1 MLGLRRGSTENGPVA
16 RALLAELVKQ
26 GLSGDGSA
34 PRCSMPSTASG
45 ASAASATWPV
55 HPRLGQLVQ
64 LIRELAPAP
73 QDRLEST
80 SQELANSKFNSERD
94 IPDIQGILEVKD
106 VIEKRSMNAEPI
118 GKRRL
123 ARSPASGSPSRV
135 MLQSKPATTDAS
147 ESPATTGGQDVSVMF
162 ATLVGM
168 AGLTLLIQGLLA
180 YMLLPEGR
188 GAYAV
193 CIAFGTLLGVL
204 LTPGAQQG
212 AQYFVAVRQ
221 MSVSQG
227 VSSALI
233 ICFAGGG
240 LAAAL
245 AVPLIYSGLAF
256 FQKAETHTFLL
267 SLALIPFTAISIALD
282 HQLVALRRFRRLAVF
297 SMLRIAANVLTL
309 LVLVRSLGLGVDGAI
324 IAFAAGHGV
333 MIAACLQY
341 LWRHDGLAFEL
352 PDRLNI
358 SRVLGYGLKYH
369 AARLGHAVEP
379 HFGVVILG
387 LLASEGEIG
396 LFAAASAL
404 MLGFMLV
411 SNSVGDALLLLYPR
425 LGVEAAAWGMTIGM
439 MCGCSFLSIVF
450 HRTTGTGL
458 LAVWLPR
465 RSDASFLWT
474 AGRSALS
481 GWTRGSSAACTQLQ
495 KEQASR

>member
-1 MLGLRRGSTENGPVA
+1 
-16 RALLAELVKQ
+16 
-26 GLSGDGSA
+26 
-34 PRCSMPSTASG
+34 
-45 ASAASATWPV
+45 
-55 HPRLGQLVQ
+55 
-64 LIRELAPAP
+64 
-73 QDRLEST
+73 
-80 SQELANSKFNSERD
+80 
-94 IPDIQGILEVKD
+94 
-106 VIEKRSMNAEPI
+106 MNAEPI

-135 MLQSKPATTDAS
+135 MLESKPATTDAS
-147 ESPATTGGQDVSVMF
+147 ESPATTGGQDVSVMV

-180 YMLLPEGR
+180 YLLLPEGR

-204 LTPGAQQG
+204 LTPAAQQG
-212 AQYFVAVRQ
+212 AQYFVAARQ

-227 VSSALI
+227 VPSALI

-267 SLALIPFTAISIALD
+267 SLTLVPLTAISIALD
-282 HQLVALRRFRRLAVF
+282 HELVALRRFRRLAVF
-297 SMLRIAANVLTL
+297 SMLRVAANVLTF

-341 LWRHDGLAFEL
+341 LWRHDGLAFEM

-387 LLASEGEIG
+387 LIASQGEIG

-439 MCGCSFLSIVF
+439 VCGCSFLSIVF
-450 HRTTGTGL
+450 HRTTGTGVS
-458 LAVWLPR
+458 AVWLPR
-465 RSDASFLWT
+465 RSDANFLCA

-481 GWTRGSSAACTQLQ
+481 GGVRGRSAACAQLQ
-495 KEQASR
+495 KEQESC